1 MRKRKWVLGLFAII
15 CFCAAL
21 ILWLYRPQQLVQDA
35 EDAEVRCVQVRSGN
49 ELIYLADFPKEEIL
63 DYLQTCKMRRTG
75 ENKDNYSQDDVTL
88 WLFLADGDDNREII
102 LGADSFCW
110 NDSTGH
116 RKYTVLHASD
126 VTAHILELLGP
137 PAGWTILEPEQ
148 QEMTAVFLGPNEEGY
163 LMRFKVIEDA
173 QLAGQEIE
181 MWPAYGLDLSDM
193 QAGDHMRLI
202 YIIEDL
208 EEIGEQRFSV
218 MQGELLE
225 TDNT

>member
-1 MRKRKWVLGLFAII
+1 MRNRKWIWVVLLAAII
-15 CFCAAL
+15 CIGI
-21 ILWLYRPQQLVQDA
+21 ILWRYRPQPLVQDVDNA
-35 EDAEVRCVQVRSGN
+35 SVHLVQARVGG
-49 ELIYLADFPKEEIL
+49 ELEYLADFPEAELL
-63 DYLQTCKMRRTG
+63 DYLQTCEMRRTW
-75 ENKDNYSQDDVTL
+75 ENKDNYSEDDVAL

-137 PAGWTILEPEQ
+137 PSDWTILEPER
-148 QEMTAVFLGPNEEGY
+148 QEMTAVYLGQSEEGY

-173 QLAGQEIE
+173 QLTGQEIE

>member
-1 MRKRKWVLGLFAII
+1 MYPKNRRFIFLMFFT
-15 CFCAAL
+15 CFCGVLLCACTRSDAA
-21 ILWLYRPQQLVQDA
+21 D
-35 EDAEVRCVQVRSGN
+35 
-49 ELIYLADFPKEEIL
+49 
-63 DYLQTCKMRRTG
+63 
-75 ENKDNYSQDDVTL
+75 
-88 WLFLADGDDNREII
+88 
-102 LGADSFCW
+102 
-110 NDSTGH
+110 
-116 RKYTVLHASD
+116 
-126 VTAHILELLGP
+126 
-137 PAGWTILEPEQ
+137 EPER
-148 QEMTAVFLGPNEEGY
+148 QEMTAVYLGQSEEGY